1 MYVCMY
7 IGIHN
12 IINTCLSALTVFDA
26 ASHFRSYCS
35 DLASTLWFKR
45 TACVYETKSHYASC
59 PLSARFNPIY
69 IYIYTYIYIHIYAY
83 VYVYEHMFLYPSIY
97 LSIYLWSL
105 SIQARPAPAGRSTSR
120 RGGLIPQPW
129 RASPHAPGPRA
140 PMCPPPAGRRAV
152 DLYTILPLSLL
163 YDVLHTQGGSGG
175 GRILRIR
182 RAQVLQ

>member
-83 VYVYEHMFLYPSIY
+83 VYIHKLLNVQIYTHVNKYTNTFRKMVYVGSYIYMSSYIYMNMCWCTCRVSIY
-97 LSIYLWSL
+97 IFIY
-105 SIQARPAPAGRSTSR
+105 A
-120 RGGLIPQPW
+120 
-129 RASPHAPGPRA
+129 
-140 PMCPPPAGRRAV
+140 
-152 DLYTILPLSLL
+152 
-163 YDVLHTQGGSGG
+163 
-175 GRILRIR
+175 
-182 RAQVLQ
+182 